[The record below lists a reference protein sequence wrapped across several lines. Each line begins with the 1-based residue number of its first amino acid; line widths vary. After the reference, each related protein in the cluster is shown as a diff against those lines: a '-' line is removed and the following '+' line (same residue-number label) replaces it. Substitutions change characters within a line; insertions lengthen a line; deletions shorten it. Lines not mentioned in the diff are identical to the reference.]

1 PNCNRCV
8 YLFGPRKGI
17 KWAEYL
23 QWVHQSSDNNPV
35 YLVLYPHTMSN
46 SVWWIPTDWQWK
58 HSASEILT
66 EQALEESGQSS
77 DDF

>member
-1 PNCNRCV
+1 
-8 YLFGPRKGI
+8 
-17 KWAEYL
+17 
-23 QWVHQSSDNNPV
+23 
-35 YLVLYPHTMSN
+35 MSN
-46 SVWWIPTDWQWK
+46 SLYWKFGRTWGASTSEILSEEASEESGHSTDFVWWIPTDWQWK